1 MGRKQL
7 QWKGGSSNQK
17 EAAAIGGSQQMG
29 SGTASAASAHWVADL
44 HYKAHN
50 HDQIRSAA
58 VLARCRS
65 RRVQLRVVVS
75 VNQGVPFIC
84 PGVCVLLVSCFT
96 REGCGSL
103 QAMR

>member
-1 MGRKQL
+1 
-7 QWKGGSSNQK
+7 
-17 EAAAIGGSQQMG
+17 MG

-50 HDQIRSAA
+50 HDQIE
-58 VLARCRS
+58 
-65 RRVQLRVVVS
+65 VQRYWRDVVVS

-84 PGVCVLLVSCFT
+84 PGVCALLVGCFT

-103 QAMR
+103 QAMRYRPTVPRSSKSYRSAGRNSVMMPDLL